1 MERYDNF
8 LFEPTV
14 NLDTDRKRRYYS
26 PLLPPTIEKD
36 DTDIYVV
43 TQVGDRL
50 DLLAQQYYNQAELW
64 WIIVAANPTLRKDS
78 LFLEPGLQLRIPAD
92 FNDALDDLRIQNQN
106 R

>member
-8 LFEPTV
+8 LFEPTIK
-14 NLDTDRKRRYYS
+14 LDADKKRRYYN
-26 PLLPPTIEKD
+26 PLLPPTIEKS

-64 WIIVAANPTLRKDS
+64 WIIVSANPSLRKDS
-78 LFLEPGLQLRIPAD
+78 LFLEPGIQLRIPAN
-92 FNDALDDLRIQNQN
+92 FNDVLDDLRIQNQN

>member
-14 NLDTDRKRRYYS
+14 NLDAEYNRRYYS
-26 PLLPPTIEKD
+26 TLLPPTIEKD
-36 DTDIYVV
+36 DTDIYVI

-50 DLLAQQYYNQAELW
+50 DLLAQQYYDQAELW
-64 WIIVAANPTLRKDS
+64 WVIVAANPTLRKDS
-78 LFLEPGLQLRIPAD
+78 LFLESGIQLRIPAD
-92 FNDALDDLRIQNQN
+92 FNDVLEDLRAQNQN